1 METIETQMQLIS
13 RGTERITDA
22 QELSQKIAQAI
33 EKSKPLKIKLG
44 VDPTAPDI
52 HLGHTVPLRKLRHFQ
67 QLGHEVIFLIGD
79 FTGRIG
85 DPTGRDKTRPPL
97 TEEQILANA
106 QTYLEQVAKVL
117 DTNKLRVVYNSHWL
131 KDLTF
136 GELIKMAATTTMSKM
151 LEHNTFRQRLES
163 SESIRIHELLYPFM
177 QGFDSVVLEADV
189 ELGGS
194 DQTFNLTFGRDLQRF
209 FGQEAQIC
217 ITMPIL
223 TGIDGVQKMSK
234 SLSNYIGINEPPA
247 IMFHKIMRM
256 VDSNLVNYFTLLTDV
271 SESEIKIISTQLQNE
286 PTTDFIIDCKKK
298 LAFEIIKTYHSEAI
312 AQEVTE
318 AHGKLD
324 KGGLSELS
332 INDLVSE
339 MGAVNLPLM
348 MKEKLGLSSLNEAK
362 RLIKQGAVSVNGQKV
377 AAETQEMLLD
387 SGDIFK
393 FGKTKIVKILK

>member
-1 METIETQMQLIS
+1 MESIKTQMQLIS
-13 RGTERITDA
+13 RGTERIIES
-22 QELSQKIAQAI
+22 QELVQKVAKSI
-33 EKSKPLKIKLG
+33 ESGKPLKIKLG

-117 DTNKLRVVYNSHWL
+117 DTSKLRVVYNSHWL

-163 SESIRIHELLYPFM
+163 SESIRMHELLYPFM
-177 QGFDSVVLEADV
+177 QGFDSVALEADV

-194 DQTFNLTFGRDLQRF
+194 DQTFNLAFGRDLQRF
-209 FGQEAQIC
+209 FGQEAQAC

-223 TGIDGVQKMSK
+223 TGTDGVQKMSK
-234 SLSNYIGINEPPA
+234 SLGNYIGINEPPA
-247 IMFHKIMRM
+247 IMFDKIMRM
-256 VDSNLVNYFTLLTDV
+256 ADSNLVNYFTLLTDIP
-271 SESEIKIISTQLQNE
+271 ESEIESMVIQLQNE
-286 PTTDFIIDCKKK
+286 PTSEFIIDCKKK
-298 LAFEIIKTYHSEAI
+298 LAFEIIKTYHSETI
-312 AQEVTE
+312 AQEVVD

-324 KGGLSELS
+324 KVGLPELS
-332 INDLVSE
+332 ISE
-339 MGAVNLPLM
+339 VASEIGTVNLPLM
-348 MKEKLGLSSLNEAK
+348 MRDKLGLGSLSEAR

-377 AAETQEMLLD
+377 VAETQEMLLK

-393 FGKTKIVKILK
+393 FGKTKIVKISN